1 MPFFTEKS
9 GRDPLF
15 LSYVGYYYIEKI
27 FPRGREL
34 PRADRH
40 PTQFRN
46 SVHEKLNETVDAT
59 L

>member
-27 FPRGREL
+27 FRGVENCLEL
-34 PRADRH
+34 IDILLSSEIQS
-40 PTQFRN
+40 TKN
-46 SVHEKLNETVDAT
+46 
-59 L
+59 